1 MTKGVP
7 MTRSTAFALVAATVL
22 LGYGM
27 YFLAKGRILAG
38 GVVAFLGAFTLLGMS
53 AIVRGGKAGTIS
65 MLAAL
70 PVIGLLSIGLS
81 IIDFS
86 LTGLALGCLLVAGG
100 ILVFVRWRRDRAA

>member
-1 MTKGVP
+1 
-7 MTRSTAFALVAATVL
+7 MTRGTAFALVAATVL

-86 LTGLALGCLLVAGG
+86 QTGLALVASWSRVGSWSSRGG
-100 ILVFVRWRRDRAA
+100 VGTGRLD